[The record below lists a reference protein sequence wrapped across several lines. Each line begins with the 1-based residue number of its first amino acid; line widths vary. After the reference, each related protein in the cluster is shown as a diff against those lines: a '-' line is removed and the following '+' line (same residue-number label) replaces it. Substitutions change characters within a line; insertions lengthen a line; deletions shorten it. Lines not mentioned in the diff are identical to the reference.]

1 MMSFAAASY
10 SVASM
15 TESTNNCVQYSD
27 TENATFTVLVV
38 LNIVA
43 TSECFCEA

>member
-10 SVASM
+10 
-15 TESTNNCVQYSD
+15 NCVQYSD
-27 TENATFTVLVV
+27 TENATITVLLI

-43 TSECFCEA
+43 TSQFL